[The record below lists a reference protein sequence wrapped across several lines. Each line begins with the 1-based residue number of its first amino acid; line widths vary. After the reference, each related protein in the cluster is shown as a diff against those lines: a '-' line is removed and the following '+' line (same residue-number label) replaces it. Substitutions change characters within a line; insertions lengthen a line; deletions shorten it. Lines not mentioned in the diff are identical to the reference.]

1 MNTRLLISSYKLNNN
16 KIVELPNH
24 RIKSTDTQTSISKSH
39 LDHDIVDQENKQQR
53 KREFK
58 INKDCTYA
66 INNSSMENRIAIIQ
80 SISTLN
86 NIDDVNKQLRI
97 KLRSKNIELTHETYP
112 SLSHKVDTTTL
123 LNYFK

>member
-1 MNTRLLISSYKLNNN
+1 M
-16 KIVELPNH
+16 VELPNR
-24 RIKSTDTQTSISKSH
+24 RIESTETRTSISKSH
-39 LDHDIVDQENKQQR
+39 LDHNIVDQENKQQK
-53 KREFK
+53 KRESK

-66 INNSSMENRIAIIQ
+66 IDNSSMENRIAIIQ